1 MNGEDKKMRKLLKKT
16 GRLAVLAAGLSVLLG
31 ISAFAKNIDPMSQ
44 TTGSIILTMKYK
56 DERTNTFVPVAG
68 GNALLYKVADL
79 TRDEATGEYS
89 YVWVEDIENLKKQA
103 DNTLEL
109 NLSKLVSTADVQNGT
124 TATLAHEVDQA
135 VQKLGMAPVSEK
147 TLVVK
152 EIEKINVGYA
162 YFGDDQPLGLGL
174 YLIRQTKAA
183 SGYDIINSFLVTLP
197 MYADTEDKGYYFDV
211 DASPKPSITKPSTPP
226 GDNPPDDYVPH
237 RGGGGGGGGTPPSST
252 TPDPPASP
260 DEGVLGASRDGDT
273 PAEEPQVLGASRL
286 PQTGQLKWPV
296 SVMSI
301 LGLFFLLGGTALR
314 RSEESSRHEDNR
326 RRR

>member
-1 MNGEDKKMRKLLKKT
+1 
-16 GRLAVLAAGLSVLLG
+16 V
-31 ISAFAKNIDPMSQ
+31 
-44 TTGSIILTMKYK
+44 
-56 DERTNTFVPVAG
+56 
-68 GNALLYKVADL
+68 
-79 TRDEATGEYS
+79 EA
-89 YVWVEDIENLKKQA
+89 IENLKKQA
-103 DNTLEL
+103 DNTL
-109 NLSKLVSTADVQNGT
+109 KLDLADIT
-124 TATLAHEVDQA
+124 TAKLASEVDQA

-152 EIEKINVGYA
+152 EVEKINVGYA

-211 DASPKPSITKPSTPP
+211 DASPKPSISKPTTPG

-237 RGGGGGGGGTPPSST
+237 RGGGGGGGGGSTPPSGGTSN
-252 TPDPPASP
+252 PPS

>member
-1 MNGEDKKMRKLLKKT
+1 MRKLLKKT
-16 GRLAVLAAGLSVLLG
+16 GRLAALALGLSVLLG
-31 ISAFAKNIDPMSQ
+31 FSAYAKNIDPMSQ
-44 TTGSIILTMKYK
+44 DTGSITLTMKYK
-56 DERTNTFVPVAG
+56 DERTGTFVPVAG

-103 DNTLEL
+103 DNTLKL
-109 NLSKLVSTADVQNGT
+109 NLADLKSTAGVQKDT
-124 TATLAHEVDQA
+124 TATLAGEVDQA
-135 VQKLGMAPVSEK
+135 VQKLGMAPVSEQ

-152 EIEKINVGYA
+152 EIEKETARYA
-162 YFGDDQPLGLGL
+162 SFGNTLPLGL

-183 SGYDIINSFLVTLP
+183 SGYDPINSFLVTLP
-197 MYADTEDKGYYFDV
+197 MYTNDTGYYFDV

-226 GDNPPDDYVPH
+226 GDNPPDEYVP
-237 RGGGGGGGGTPPSST
+237 RRSGGGGGGGGGSSTPPSGSVN
-252 TPDPPASP
+252 PPS

>member
-31 ISAFAKNIDPMSQ
+31 ISAFAKNIDPISQ
-44 TTGSIILTMKYK
+44 TTGSIVINMKYK
-56 DERTNTFVPVAG
+56 ETADAEPKPVPG
-68 GNALLYKVADL
+68 GNMLLYKVADL
-79 TRDEATGEYS
+79 TRDEKTGEYS
-89 YVWVEDIENLKKQA
+89 YVWVDAIENLKKQA
-103 DNTLEL
+103 DNTLKL
-109 NLSKLVSTADVQNGT
+109 DLSNLVSSAGKPDAKTAS
-124 TATLAHEVDQA
+124 LASEVEQA
-135 VQKLGMAPVSEK
+135 VQKLGMAPVSEQTVDANGHASFGN
-147 TLVVK
+147 TL
-152 EIEKINVGYA
+152 
-162 YFGDDQPLGLGL
+162 PLGL

-183 SGYDIINSFLVTLP
+183 SGYDMISSFLVTLP
-197 MYADTEDKGYYFDV
+197 MYTDTDDKGYYFDV

-226 GDNPPDDYVPH
+226 GDNPPDEHVPR